1 MRRVYLI
8 WMIPVSSVPTPLIF
22 WFVVSLSIVQD
33 LFSRVFS
40 DSSVCELIVSNLI
53 CGNRDLAFKT
63 AFLQRGFVSDSVRCP
78 REPSPQ
84 DHFTFCFG
92 TWGLSHTGR
101 INSGPKLPGMQFF
114 LPHTHYVASRLK
126 DKPHF
131 AERVSRNHPLRILP
145 LQVLHLCISCSPRLC
160 LLSTYSVY

>member
-1 MRRVYLI
+1 
-8 WMIPVSSVPTPLIF
+8 MIPGFSVPTSLIF

-40 DSSVCELIVSNLI
+40 DSSVCELIFSNLI
-53 CGNRDLAFKT
+53 CGNQDLAFKT

-78 REPSPQ
+78 REPSTQ
-84 DHFTFCFG
+84 DHFTFCFDA
-92 TWGLSHTGR
+92 WGLGHTGR

-114 LPHTHYVASRLK
+114 LPHTRYVASRLK
-126 DKPHF
+126 DKSHF
-131 AERVSRNHPLRILP
+131 AERISRNHPLRILP
-145 LQVLHLCISCSPRLC
+145 LQVLHLCISRSPRLC